1 MAGYMA
7 EGLRKVFSNSAK
19 NLVYNLLQKLKDK
32 KTNIVNETHNSIEI
46 FFNFCM
52 NLDEISEDLKV

>member
-32 KTNIVNETHNSIEI
+32 KTNIVNETHNTI
-46 FFNFCM
+46 
-52 NLDEISEDLKV
+52 

>member
-1 MAGYMA
+1 MA

-32 KTNIVNETHNSIEI
+32 KTNIVNETHNTI
-46 FFNFCM
+46 
-52 NLDEISEDLKV
+52 